1 MKPKHLYY
9 PLVWLPIA
17 HKRNPLK
24 FSQRCFL
31 SLLAVL
37 MICTQ
42 WVSFA
47 IAELRTVSVMHPQG
61 YPIEAVQ
68 MQGMGYGG
76 LPGQPG
82 VVQHTAVNITAGQQ
96 VITESPKDHI
106 IWSLFSFVYA
116 NPFCLGLAA
125 LIYSIKAR
133 DRKMVGDVDGARHYG
148 STARCLNIT
157 ATVIAVTGFLIFII
171 TLSVIAAQATS
182 HYSYNRY

>member
-1 MKPKHLYY
+1 
-9 PLVWLPIA
+9 
-17 HKRNPLK
+17 
-24 FSQRCFL
+24 
-31 SLLAVL
+31 
-37 MICTQ
+37 
-42 WVSFA
+42 
-47 IAELRTVSVMHPQG
+47 MHPQG

-133 DRKMVGDVDGARHYG
+133 DRKMAGDVDGARYYG
-148 STARCLNIT
+148 STAQTFNIA
-157 ATVIAVTGFLIFII
+157 ATVLAVPVFVTVIFLFYGF
-171 TLSVIAAQATS
+171 
-182 HYSYNRY
+182 RYYVH

>member
-1 MKPKHLYY
+1 
-9 PLVWLPIA
+9 
-17 HKRNPLK
+17 
-24 FSQRCFL
+24 
-31 SLLAVL
+31 
-37 MICTQ
+37 
-42 WVSFA
+42 
-47 IAELRTVSVMHPQG
+47 
-61 YPIEAVQ
+61 
-68 MQGMGYGG
+68 MGNGG
-76 LPGQPG
+76 LTGQPG

-148 STARCLNIT
+148 STARSLNIA

-171 TLSVIAAQATS
+171 IFILVNLVSFTFMG
-182 HYSYNRY
+182 